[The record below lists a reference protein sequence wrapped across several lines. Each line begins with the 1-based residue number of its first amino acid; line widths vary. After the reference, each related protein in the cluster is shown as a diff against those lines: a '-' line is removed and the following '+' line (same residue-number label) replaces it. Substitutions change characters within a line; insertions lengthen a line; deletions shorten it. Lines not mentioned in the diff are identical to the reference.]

1 MLWTPQSCAHCL
13 RNAVWTRAA
22 ILWFF
27 KACPHS
33 SVRGILVAKCARAA
47 GDGLYEVT
55 VHDERRDMWQIYLE
69 QQDYDN
75 AIRHCRKQVTMLLHP

>member
-1 MLWTPQSCAHCL
+1 MDTTVLCSLPALLCAGL
-13 RNAVWTRAA
+13 AA
-22 ILWFF
+22 ILWCS
-27 KACPHS
+27 KACPYS
-33 SVRGILVAKCARAA
+33 SAHGVCVDDCACAA